1 MRIPQAHGRKR
12 AVEREIAAAN
22 AVETRPIR
30 RRLSAGPRRGR
41 TKIRPHRVTREENGL
56 SPWNCSIPR
65 QTPRSRCRG
74 RPRRF
79 WRFGSSTSFS
89 VGNEHP
95 PARKTYERNGK
106 ENESE
111 ERKKSVQEHEDPN
124 GTLSSAARHR
134 QDRAARGR
142 HRDEEGSVVEEWVD
156 RSGEG
161 HIGQQN
167 DTEGGNRPVGPGQSR
182 RIGLPAPEP
191 NHHHRPERR
200 GREKEENRKR
210 WRDGKQHET
219 PVGWERAP

>member
-1 MRIPQAHGRKR
+1 M
-12 AVEREIAAAN
+12 
-22 AVETRPIR
+22 
-30 RRLSAGPRRGR
+30 
-41 TKIRPHRVTREENGL
+41 
-56 SPWNCSIPR
+56 
-65 QTPRSRCRG
+65 
-74 RPRRF
+74 
-79 WRFGSSTSFS
+79 STSFS
-89 VGNEHP
+89 VGNERP
-95 PARKTYERNGK
+95 SACETDERNGK

-111 ERKKSVQEHEDPN
+111 ECEKSVQEHEDPN

-142 HRDEEGSVVEEWVD
+142 HRDEEGSVVEERVD

-167 DTEGGNRPVGPGQSR
+167 DTEGGDRSVGPGQSP

-219 PVGWERAP
+219 PVGCERAP